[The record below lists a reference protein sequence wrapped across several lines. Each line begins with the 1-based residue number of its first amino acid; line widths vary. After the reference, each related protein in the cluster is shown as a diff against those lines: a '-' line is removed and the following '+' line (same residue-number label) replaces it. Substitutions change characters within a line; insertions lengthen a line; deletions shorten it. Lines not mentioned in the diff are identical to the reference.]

1 MPKNKYL
8 VPFILVTSLF
18 FLWAFLHNLNPILI
32 PHLKKACQLSDLQ
45 SSFIDPA
52 VYLGYFLAAIP
63 AGLFIH
69 RYGYK
74 NGILFGLTLFAA
86 GALLFIPSASAREFS
101 FFLIALFIM
110 ACGAAF
116 LETVAN
122 PLVTILGD
130 PATSEQRL
138 NFSQSFNGLGAVI
151 APIIGSKFIF
161 SGIEYSKEELQQMPP
176 EKLQSYLNME
186 AATVKLPY
194 LIIALV
200 VFLVIILFVIT
211 KFPAV
216 KEDDSAAH
224 GAKFSLKV
232 FKFSHLKWAVVAQ
245 FFYVAAQV
253 AVGSFFVKFSNEVM
267 KLPEREAGYH
277 WSAAMFGFVA
287 GRFAGTFFMRYIKPA
302 KLLSLYAAI
311 TIILLIIGVSVKG
324 PIAVYAVMAV
334 PFFMSIM
341 FPTIFAL
348 GIKGLGEETK
358 IASSFLVMSIIGGG
372 FGAVLMGFISDETG
386 SMQIAYTVPLLC
398 FFFILYYGLKG
409 YKIKTLGQ

>member
-8 VPFILVTSLF
+8 IPFILVTSLF

-74 NGILFGLTLFAA
+74 SGILLGLTLFAA
-86 GALLFIPSASAREFS
+86 GALLFIPAASVREYF

-161 SGIEYSKEELQQMPP
+161 SGIEYSKEQLQQMPP
-176 EKLQSYLNME
+176 EKLQSYLNTE

-194 LIIALV
+194 LIIASV
-200 VFLVIILFVIT
+200 VVVVIILFILA
-211 KFPAV
+211 KFPKV
-216 KEDDSAAH
+216 KEDDSVAH
-224 GAKFSLKV
+224 DTKFSLKV

-253 AVGSFFVKFSNEVM
+253 AVGSFFVKFSYEVM
-267 KLPEREAGYH
+267 TLPEKEAGYH

-302 KLLSLYAAI
+302 KLLSLYATI
-311 TIILLIIGVSVKG
+311 NIILLIIGVSMKG
-324 PIAVYAVMAV
+324 PVAVYAVMAV

-372 FGAVLMGFISDETG
+372 FGAVLMGFISDQTG
-386 SMQIAYTVPLLC
+386 SMQIAYIIPLCC
-398 FFFILYYGLKG
+398 FLFVLYYGLKG
-409 YKIKTLGQ
+409 HKIKSLEQ